1 MDIPSV
7 DIVLNYDLPNN
18 SKDYIHR
25 VGRTARAGRS
35 GKSITFVTQYDVEV
49 YQRIEQALDKK
60 LDEFPADKDA
70 VMLLQERV
78 AEAQRFAI
86 TELKEQH
93 ASRGKGGRGGNKRL
107 FNQDD
112 NDRDDDSVQAGGYR
126 SKSGAA
132 RGNRAGKKMRK

>member
-60 LDEFPADKDA
+60 LDEFPVDKDA

-78 AEAQRFAI
+78 DEAQRFAI

-93 ASRGKGGRGGNKRL
+93 ASRGKGGRAGKRQ
-107 FNQDD
+107 FNSDD
-112 NDRDDDSVQAGGYR
+112 RDRDDDSVLAGSYN
-126 SKSGAA
+126 SKSASA
-132 RGNRAGKKMRK
+132 RGNRQGKKMRK

>member
-1 MDIPSV
+1 
-7 DIVLNYDLPNN
+7 VLNYDLPNN

-35 GKSITFVTQYDVEV
+35 GKSITFVTQYDVEI

-60 LDEFPADKDA
+60 LDEFPADKEA

-78 AEAQRFAI
+78 AEAQRFAV

-93 ASRGKGGRGGNKRL
+93 ASQGKGGRGGKKRL

-112 NDRDDDSVQAGGYR
+112 NDRDDDSVQAGGYK

-132 RGNRAGKKMRK
+132 RGNRAGKQMRK